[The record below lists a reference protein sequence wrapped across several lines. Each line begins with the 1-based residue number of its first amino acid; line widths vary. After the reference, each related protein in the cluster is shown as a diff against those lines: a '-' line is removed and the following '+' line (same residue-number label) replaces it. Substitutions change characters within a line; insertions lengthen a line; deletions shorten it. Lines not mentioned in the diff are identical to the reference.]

1 MIPSILLKMMRK
13 FKLKLHNSFKV
24 LLSYGYLYKEY
35 SKDCYY
41 WEIIKIEQKTILN
54 FFVIFYTDYVIIKG
68 VLIVVILQ
76 LYYQIT
82 FEKKPFS
89 AKIMNELDK

>member
-1 MIPSILLKMMRK
+1 MPLFVKLAALIPSILLKLMNK
-13 FKLKLHNSFKV
+13 YSKKLHNSFKI

-41 WEIIKIEQKTILN
+41 WEIVKIEQKTILN

-68 VLIVVILQ
+68 ALIVFILQ
-76 LYYQIT
+76 LYY
-82 FEKKPFS
+82 
-89 AKIMNELDK
+89 